1 MAKASLSE
9 RLKTSALVRPSEV
22 MHTIAAVRDMA
33 VCRDEDVLSGKV
45 HKTRDLSGRA
55 RSGALGG
62 QLSKLLSGRRPGGR
76 FRASG
81 ANAAFAQDRRQ
92 RVVVTV
98 FYQGHGGSGAGK
110 LIAHGKYLERDGAGP
125 EGEPGQFYDHEQDRM
140 EAGPR
145 LAEWADK
152 DKRHMRVML
161 APESGARIEDLKDFT
176 RATMAQ
182 MERDLGMPL
191 EWVAVD
197 HHNTDNP
204 HVHVILRGRRRD
216 GPDLIIP
223 REYATSGLRYAARE
237 VATQMLGVR
246 GRDDERLALERET
259 RAERS
264 TRLDLLLAAELK
276 PGKVHRIQSIGR
288 TLEPTLRAALRNR
301 VRELVRM
308 GLGREEKRDRF
319 RLDQDWTVRL
329 EEIGKGIDLRR
340 RLGRELEPGQ
350 GRLKLYDPAMGRL
363 AGPVLEAGRRGEK
376 GKGYVI
382 VLDGMKRPVLAN
394 VRARDAAGL
403 QPGALVAVESRGHAG
418 RGTRVKVDRLSETP
432 LATQI
437 EAPAETELDREIVR
451 QLAGEAPRLPNTRE
465 VRNAIT
471 ERIGWHQREGNGGR
485 DLTGRFEFNQ
495 GALDRLRAE
504 ELSRAEDALRRST
517 GKRTINIGDGLER
530 EWRVRGFIQL
540 HQGRFAML
548 ERNDGVA
555 LLRVT
560 QSLSLKQGNAYS
572 LSVAN
577 GKVKATP
584 SLGLDR

>member
-1 MAKASLSE
+1 MPKASLSE
-9 RLKTSALVRPSEV
+9 RLKTSALVRPNDGT
-22 MHTIAAVRDMA
+22 HALAAVRDMA
-33 VCRDEDVLSGKV
+33 VFREEDALAGKV
-45 HKTRDLSGRA
+45 NKTRALSGRA

-76 FRASG
+76 FRAGG
-81 ANAAFAQDRRQ
+81 ANAAFAQDKRQ

-98 FYQGHGGSGAGK
+98 FYQGHGGNGAAK

-125 EGEPGQFYDHEQDRM
+125 EGEPGQFYDHEQDRV

-145 LAEWADK
+145 LAEWADA
-152 DKRHMRVML
+152 DKRHMRLML
-161 APESGARIEDLKDFT
+161 APESGARIEDPKDFT
-176 RATMAQ
+176 RATMEQ

-223 REYATSGLRYAARE
+223 REYATWGLRHAARE
-237 VATQMLGVR
+237 VATQMLGDR
-246 GRDDERLALERET
+246 GRDDERLALDRET

-264 TRLDLLLAAELK
+264 TRLDQLLAAELK
-276 PGKVHRIQSIGR
+276 PGEVHRIQSIGR

-319 RLDQDWTVRL
+319 RLDKDWTSRL

-350 GRLKLYDPAMGRL
+350 GRLKLYEPSMGRL
-363 AGPVLEAGRRGEK
+363 TGPVLEAGRRGET

-382 VLDGMKRPVLAN
+382 VLDGMTRPVLAN
-394 VRARDAAGL
+394 VREQDAAGL
-403 QPGALVAVESRGHAG
+403 QPGALVAVEPRGHEG
-418 RGTRVKVDRLSETP
+418 RGTRVKIDRLSEMP
-432 LATQI
+432 LLTQI

-451 QLAGEAPRLPNTRE
+451 QLVGEPPRLPNTRE

-471 ERIGWHQREGNGGR
+471 ERIGWHHREGNGGR
-485 DLTGRFEFNQ
+485 DLTGRFEFNH
-495 GALDRLRAE
+495 GALERLRTS
-504 ELSRAEDALRRST
+504 ELSRAEDALMKAT
-517 GKRTINIGDGLER
+517 GKRAINVGDGLER
-530 EWRVRGFIQL
+530 EWRVRGFVQI

-555 LLRVT
+555 LLRVAR
-560 QSLSLKQGNAYS
+560 SLSLKQGKAYS
-572 LSVAN
+572 LSITN

>member
-22 MHTIAAVRDMA
+22 LHTIAAVRDMA
-33 VCRDEDVLSGKV
+33 VFRDEDGLTGKV
-45 HKTRDLSGRA
+45 HKTGASSGRP

-81 ANAAFAQDRRQ
+81 ANAAFAQDPRQ

-125 EGEPGQFYDHEQDRM
+125 EGERGQFYDHEEDRV

-145 LAEWADK
+145 LAEWANE
-152 DKRHMRVML
+152 DKRHMRLML
-161 APESGARIEDLKDFT
+161 APESGARIEDMKDFT

-182 MERDLGMPL
+182 MERDLGAPL
-191 EWVAVD
+191 DWVAVD

-223 REYATSGLRYAARE
+223 RDYATGGLRHAARE
-237 VATQMLGVR
+237 VATQMLGDR

-264 TRLDLLLAAELK
+264 TRLDQLLAAELK
-276 PGKVHRIQSIGR
+276 PAKTYRIQSIGR
-288 TLEPTLRAALRNR
+288 GLEPTLRAALRNR
-301 VRELVRM
+301 VRELARM
-308 GLGREEKRDRF
+308 GLGREEKRDHF
-319 RLDQDWTVRL
+319 RLDHDWSTRL

-350 GRLKLYDPAMGRL
+350 GRLRLYDRSMGRVV
-363 AGPVLEAGRRGEK
+363 GPVLEAGRRGET

-394 VRARDAAGL
+394 VRERDGAGL
-403 QPGALVAVESRGHAG
+403 QPGALVAIESKVHEGA
-418 RGTRVKVDRLSETP
+418 GTRVKIDRLSETP

-451 QLAGEAPRLPNTRE
+451 QLASEATRLPNTPE

-495 GALDRLRAE
+495 GALDRLRTSE
-504 ELSRAEDALRRST
+504 FSRAQETLTRMT
-517 GKRTINIGDGLER
+517 GKRAINIADGLER
-530 EWRVRGFIQL
+530 EWRVCGFVQL

-560 QSLSLKQGNAYS
+560 RSPLLKQGKAYS
-572 LSVAN
+572 LSITN

>member
-1 MAKASLSE
+1 MAKSSLSE
-9 RLKTSALVRPSEV
+9 RLKTSALVRPSDV
-22 MHTIAAVRDMA
+22 MHNIAAVRDMA
-33 VCRDEDVLSGKV
+33 VFRDEDGLTGKV
-45 HKTRDLSGRA
+45 KTRALSGRA

-62 QLSKLLSGRRPGGR
+62 QLSKLLFGRRPSGR

-81 ANAAFAQDRRQ
+81 ANAAFAQDPRQ

-125 EGEPGQFYDHEQDRM
+125 EGEPGQFYDREEDRV

-145 LAEWADK
+145 LTQWADE
-152 DKRHMRVML
+152 DKRHMRLML
-161 APESGARIEDLKDFT
+161 APESGTRIEDLKDFT

-182 MERDLGMPL
+182 MERDLGAPL
-191 EWVAVD
+191 DWVAVD

-223 REYATSGLRYAARE
+223 RDYATWGLRHAARE
-237 VATQMLGVR
+237 VATQMLGDR
-246 GRDDERLALERET
+246 GREDERLALERET
-259 RAERS
+259 RAERT
-264 TRLDLLLAAELK
+264 TRLDQLLAAELK
-276 PGKVHRIQSIGR
+276 PGKAYRIQAVGR
-288 TLEPTLRAALRNR
+288 GLEPTLRAALRNR
-301 VRELVRM
+301 VRELARM
-308 GLGREEKRDRF
+308 GLGKEEKRDRF
-319 RLDQDWTVRL
+319 RLDQDWAARL

-350 GRLKLYDPAMGRL
+350 GRLKLYDRTMGRVV
-363 AGPVLEAGRRGEK
+363 GPVLEAGRRGET

-394 VRARDAAGL
+394 VREREGAGL
-403 QPGALVAVESRGHAG
+403 QPGAIVAIEPKAHEGM
-418 RGTRVKVDRLSETP
+418 GTRVKIDRLSEMP

-451 QLAGEAPRLPNTRE
+451 QLAGEAHRLPNIRE

-495 GALDRLRAE
+495 SALDRLRNS
-504 ELSRAEDALRRST
+504 ELSRAEDALTRTT
-517 GKRTINIGDGLER
+517 GKRAINIADGLER
-530 EWRVRGFIQL
+530 EWRVRGFVQL

-555 LLRVT
+555 LARVT
-560 QSLSLKQGNAYS
+560 RALSLKQGNVYS
-572 LSVAN
+572 LSITN

>member
-22 MHTIAAVRDMA
+22 LHNIAAVRDMA
-33 VCRDEDVLSGKV
+33 VFRDEDGLTGKV
-45 HKTRDLSGRA
+45 RKMGASSGRA

-81 ANAAFAQDRRQ
+81 ANAAFAQDPRQ

-125 EGEPGQFYDHEQDRM
+125 EGEPGQFYDREEDRVQ
-140 EAGPR
+140 AGPR
-145 LAEWADK
+145 LAEWADE
-152 DKRHMRVML
+152 DKRHMRLML
-161 APESGARIEDLKDFT
+161 APESGTRIEDLKDFT

-182 MERDLGMPL
+182 MERDLGAPL
-191 EWVAVD
+191 DWVAVD

-223 REYATSGLRYAARE
+223 RDYATWGLRHAARE
-237 VATQMLGVR
+237 VATQMLGDR
-246 GRDDERLALERET
+246 GRDDARLALERET

-264 TRLDLLLAAELK
+264 TRLDQLLAAELK
-276 PGKVHRIQSIGR
+276 PGKTYRIQSIGR
-288 TLEPTLRAALRNR
+288 GVEPTLRAALRNR
-301 VRELVRM
+301 VRELARM
-308 GLGREEKRDRF
+308 GLGQEEKRDRF
-319 RLDQDWTVRL
+319 RLDHGWAARL
-329 EEIGKGIDLRR
+329 NEIGKGIDLRR

-350 GRLKLYDPAMGRL
+350 GRLKLYDQSMGRVV
-363 AGPVLEAGRRGEK
+363 GPVLEAGRRGET

-382 VLDGMKRPVLAN
+382 VLDGTKRPVLAN
-394 VRARDAAGL
+394 VRERDGAGL
-403 QPGALVAVESRGHAG
+403 QSGAIVAIEPKAHEGA
-418 RGTRVKVDRLSETP
+418 GTRVKIDRLSETP

-451 QLAGEAPRLPNTRE
+451 QLAGEVPRLPNTRE
-465 VRNAIT
+465 VRNAVT

-485 DLTGRFEFNQ
+485 DLTGRFEFNH
-495 GALDRLRAE
+495 GALDRLRAS
-504 ELSRAEDALRRST
+504 ELSSAEQALTRAT
-517 GKRTINIGDGLER
+517 GKRAIDVGDGLER
-530 EWRVRGFIQL
+530 EWRVRGFVQL
-540 HQGRFAML
+540 HQGRFVML

-555 LLRVT
+555 LVRVT
-560 QSLSLKQGNAYS
+560 RSLSLKQGKAYS
-572 LSVAN
+572 LSIAN

>member
-1 MAKASLSE
+1 
-9 RLKTSALVRPSEV
+9 V
-22 MHTIAAVRDMA
+22 HDMA
-33 VCRDEDVLSGKV
+33 VFRDEDGLIGKV
-45 HKTRDLSGRA
+45 HKARASSGRA
-55 RSGALGG
+55 RSGAFGG
-62 QLSKLLSGRRPGGR
+62 QLSKLLSGRRPAGG
-76 FRASG
+76 FRAG
-81 ANAAFAQDRRQ
+81 RANAAFAQDPRQ

-98 FYQGHGGSGAGK
+98 FYQGHGGSGASK

-125 EGEPGQFYDHEQDRM
+125 EGEPGQFYDREHDRV

-152 DKRHMRVML
+152 DKRHTRVML

-182 MERDLGMPL
+182 MERDLGAPL
-191 EWVAVD
+191 DWVAVD

-223 REYATSGLRYAARE
+223 RDYATWGLRHAARA
-237 VATQMLGVR
+237 VATQMLGDR

-259 RAERS
+259 RADRS
-264 TRLDLLLAAELK
+264 TRLDQLLAAELK
-276 PGKVHRIQSIGR
+276 PDKTYRIQSIGR
-288 TLEPTLRAALRNR
+288 MLEPTLRAALRNR
-301 VRELVRM
+301 VRELARM

-319 RLDQDWTVRL
+319 RLDHDWAARL
-329 EEIGKGIDLRR
+329 DEIGKGIDLRR

-350 GRLKLYDPAMGRL
+350 GRLKLYDRSMGRVV
-363 AGPVLEAGRRGEK
+363 GPVLEAGRRGET

-382 VLDGMKRPVLAN
+382 VLDDKRRPVLAN
-394 VRARDAAGL
+394 VRERDGAGL
-403 QPGALVAVESRGHAG
+403 QLGAIVAIEPKVHEG
-418 RGTRVKVDRLSETP
+418 RGTRAKIDRLSETP

-451 QLAGEAPRLPNTRE
+451 QLAGETPRLPNTRE

-471 ERIGWHQREGNGGR
+471 ERIAWHQREGSGGR
-485 DLTGRFEFNQ
+485 DFSGRFEFNQ
-495 GALDRLRAE
+495 GALERLRTS
-504 ELSRAEDALRRST
+504 ELSRAEGALTRRT
-517 GKRTINIGDGLER
+517 GKRAVNIADGLER
-530 EWRVRGFIQL
+530 EWRVRGFVQL
-540 HQGRFAML
+540 HQGRFVML

-560 QSLSLKQGNAYS
+560 RSLSLKQGKAYS
-572 LSVAN
+572 LSITN

>member
-22 MHTIAAVRDMA
+22 THTIAAVRDMA
-33 VCRDEDVLSGKV
+33 VFRDEDGLTGKV
-45 HKTRDLSGRA
+45 YKTGASRGRA

-125 EGEPGQFYDHEQDRM
+125 EGEPGQFYDHEQDRV

-161 APESGARIEDLKDFT
+161 APESGARIEDLRDFT

-223 REYATSGLRYAARE
+223 RDYATRGLRHAARE
-237 VATQMLGVR
+237 VATQMLGER

-264 TRLDLLLAAELK
+264 TRLDQLLAAELK
-276 PGKVHRIQSIGR
+276 PGKTYRIQSVGR
-288 TLEPTLRAALRNR
+288 ALEPTLRAALRNR

-308 GLGREEKRDRF
+308 GLGREEKRDHF

-350 GRLKLYDPAMGRL
+350 GRLKLYDPSMGRV
-363 AGPVLEAGRRGEK
+363 AGPVVEAGRRGET
-376 GKGYVI
+376 GKGYLI
-382 VLDGMKRPVLAN
+382 VLDGINRPVLAN
-394 VRARDAAGL
+394 VRERDAAGL
-403 QPGALVAVESRGHAG
+403 QPGALVAIEPRTHSGA
-418 RGTRVKVDRLSETP
+418 GTRVRIDRLSETP

-451 QLAGEAPRLPNTRE
+451 QLAGEAARLPNTRE

-471 ERIGWHQREGNGGR
+471 ERIGWHQREGHGGR

-495 GALDRLRAE
+495 GALDRLRGS
-504 ELSRAEDALRRST
+504 ELWRAQEALTRMTGRRA
-517 GKRTINIGDGLER
+517 INVADGLER
-530 EWRVRGFIQL
+530 EWRVRGFVQL
-540 HQGRFAML
+540 HQGRFAAL
-548 ERNDGVA
+548 ERSDAVA
-555 LLRVT
+555 LVQMSR
-560 QSLSLKQGNAYS
+560 SLSLQQGKSYS

-584 SLGLDR
+584 SMGLDR

>member
-9 RLKTSALVRPSEV
+9 RLKTSALVRPNEV
-22 MHTIAAVRDMA
+22 MHNIAAVRDMA
-33 VCRDEDVLSGKV
+33 VFRDEDGLTGKV
-45 HKTRDLSGRA
+45 HKTGASSGRA

-76 FRASG
+76 FRANG
-81 ANAAFAQDRRQ
+81 ANAAFAQDPRQ

-125 EGEPGQFYDHEQDRM
+125 EGEPGQFYDHEQDRV

-145 LAEWADK
+145 LAEWADE
-152 DKRHMRVML
+152 DKRHMRLML

-182 MERDLGMPL
+182 MERDLGAPL
-191 EWVAVD
+191 DWVAVD

-204 HVHVILRGRRRD
+204 HVHVIMRGRRRD

-223 REYATSGLRYAARE
+223 RDYATRGLRHAARE
-237 VATQMLGVR
+237 VATQMLGDR

-264 TRLDLLLAAELK
+264 TRLDQLLAAELK

-288 TLEPTLRAALRNR
+288 GLEPTLRAALRNR
-301 VRELVRM
+301 VRELARM

-319 RLDQDWTVRL
+319 RLDHDWAARL
-329 EEIGKGIDLRR
+329 DEIGKGIDLRR

-350 GRLKLYDPAMGRL
+350 GRLRLYDRSMGRVV
-363 AGPVLEAGRRGEK
+363 GPVLEAGRRGET

-394 VRARDAAGL
+394 VRERDGAGL
-403 QPGALVAVESRGHAG
+403 QPGALVAIEPKVHQGA
-418 RGTRVKVDRLSETP
+418 GTRLRIDRLSETP

-451 QLAGEAPRLPNTRE
+451 QLASEAARLPNTRE

-485 DLTGRFEFNQ
+485 DLTGRFEFNP
-495 GALDRLRAE
+495 GALDRLRAS
-504 ELSRAEDALRRST
+504 ELSSAEKALTRAT
-517 GKRTINIGDGLER
+517 GKRAINIGDGLER
-530 EWRVRGFIQL
+530 EWRVRGFVQL

-555 LLRVT
+555 LVRVT
-560 QSLSLKQGNAYS
+560 RSLSLKQGKAYS
-572 LSVAN
+572 LSIAN
-577 GKVKATP
+577 GKVRATP

>member
-9 RLKTSALVRPSEV
+9 RLKTSALVRPNDV
-22 MHTIAAVRDMA
+22 AHALAAVRDMA
-33 VCRDEDVLSGKV
+33 VFREEDALTGKV
-45 HKTRDLSGRA
+45 QKTRSLRGRV

-76 FRASG
+76 LRAGG
-81 ANAAFAQDRRQ
+81 ANASFAQDKRQ

-98 FYQGHGGSGAGK
+98 FYQGHGGSGAAK

-125 EGEPGQFYDHEQDRM
+125 EGERGQFYDQEQDRA
-140 EAGPR
+140 EAAPR
-145 LAEWADK
+145 LAEWAAE
-152 DKRHMRVML
+152 DKRHMRLML

-223 REYATSGLRYAARE
+223 REYATWGLRHAARE
-237 VATQMLGVR
+237 VATQMLGDR
-246 GRDDERLALERET
+246 GRDDERLALDRET

-264 TRLDLLLAAELK
+264 TRLDQLLAAELK

-301 VRELVRM
+301 VRELARM

-319 RLDQDWTVRL
+319 RLDHDWAARL
-329 EEIGKGIDLRR
+329 EEIGKDIDLRR

-350 GRLKLYDPAMGRL
+350 GRLKLYDPSMGRL
-363 AGPVLEAGRRGEK
+363 AGPVLESGRRGEA

-394 VRARDAAGL
+394 VRERDGAGL
-403 QPGALVAVESRGHAG
+403 VPGALVAIEPKVHEGA
-418 RGTRVKVDRLSETP
+418 GTRVKIDRLSETP

-451 QLAGEAPRLPNTRE
+451 QLAGEAPRLPNIRE

-471 ERIGWHQREGNGGR
+471 ARIGWHQREGHGGR
-485 DLTGRFEFNQ
+485 DLTGHFEFNQ
-495 GALDRLRAE
+495 GALDRLRAS
-504 ELSRAEDALRRST
+504 ELSSAEKALTRAT
-517 GKRTINIGDGLER
+517 GKRVINIGDGLER
-530 EWRVRGFIQL
+530 EWRVRGFVQL

-560 QSLSLKQGNAYS
+560 RSPLLKQGKAYS
-572 LSVAN
+572 LSITN
-577 GKVKATP
+577 GKVKTTP

>member
-9 RLKTSALVRPSEV
+9 RLKTSALVRPNDLA
-22 MHTIAAVRDMA
+22 HALAAVRDMS
-33 VCRDEDVLSGKV
+33 VFREEDTLTGKV
-45 HKTRDLSGRA
+45 QKTRSASGRA

-76 FRASG
+76 FRAGG
-81 ANAAFAQDRRQ
+81 ANAAFTQDKRQ

-98 FYQGHGGSGAGK
+98 FYQGHGGNGAAK
-110 LIAHGKYLERDGAGP
+110 LIAHGRYLERDGAGP
-125 EGEPGQFYDHEQDRM
+125 KGEQGHFYDHEQDRV

-145 LAEWADK
+145 LAEWADA
-152 DKRHMRVML
+152 DKRHMRLML

-182 MERDLGMPL
+182 MERDLGAPL

-223 REYATSGLRYAARE
+223 REYATSGLRHAARE
-237 VATQMLGVR
+237 VASQMLGDR

-264 TRLDLLLAAELK
+264 TRLDQLLVAELK
-276 PGKVHRIQSIGR
+276 SGKTYCIQAVGGG
-288 TLEPTLRAALRNR
+288 LDPTLRAALRSR
-301 VRELVRM
+301 VRELTRM

-319 RLDQDWTVRL
+319 RLDHDWAARL
-329 EEIGKGIDLRR
+329 EEIGRGIDLRR

-350 GRLKLYDPAMGRL
+350 GRLKLYEPSMGRVT
-363 AGPVLEAGRRGEK
+363 GPVIEAGRRGET
-376 GKGYVI
+376 GKGFVI

-394 VRARDAAGL
+394 VRERDAAGL
-403 QPGALVAVESRGHAG
+403 HPGALVAVESRAHAG
-418 RGTRVKVDRLSETP
+418 RGTRVKVDRLSDTP
-432 LATQI
+432 LLTQT

-451 QLAGEAPRLPNTRE
+451 QLAGEAPRLPDTRE

-471 ERIGWHQREGNGGR
+471 ERIGWHQREGNGGY
-485 DLTGRFEFNQ
+485 DLAGRFEFNQ
-495 GALDRLRAE
+495 GALDRLRRAE
-504 ELSRAEDALRRST
+504 LARAEDALRRAT
-517 GKRTINIGDGLER
+517 RKRAINLADGLER
-530 EWRVRGFIQL
+530 EWRVLGFVQL

-555 LLRVT
+555 LLRIT
-560 QSLSLKQGNAYS
+560 QSTLLRQGKSYS
-572 LSVAN
+572 LSITN
-577 GKVKATP
+577 GKVKASP
-584 SLGLDR
+584 ALGLDR

>member
-22 MHTIAAVRDMA
+22 MHNVAAVRDMA
-33 VCRDEDVLSGKV
+33 VFRDEDGLVGKM
-45 HKTRDLSGRA
+45 HKTRALSGRA

-76 FRASG
+76 SRAKG
-81 ANAAFAQDRRQ
+81 ANAAFAQDGRQ

-98 FYQGHGGSGAGK
+98 FYQGHGGSGASK

-125 EGEPGQFYDHEQDRM
+125 EGEPGQFYDHEQDRL

-145 LAEWADK
+145 LTQWANE
-152 DKRHMRVML
+152 DKRHMRLML
-161 APESGARIEDLKDFT
+161 APESGSRIEDLKDFT

-223 REYATSGLRYAARE
+223 RDYATWGLRHAARE
-237 VATQMLGVR
+237 VATQMLGDR

-259 RAERS
+259 RAERK
-264 TRLDLLLAAELK
+264 TRLDQLLAAELK
-276 PGKVHRIQSIGR
+276 PGKAYRIQAVGR
-288 TLEPTLRAALRNR
+288 GLEPTLRAALRNR
-301 VRELVRM
+301 VRELARM
-308 GLGREEKRDRF
+308 GLGKEEKRDRF
-319 RLDQDWTVRL
+319 RLDQDWAARL

-350 GRLKLYDPAMGRL
+350 GRLKLYDRTMGRVV
-363 AGPVLEAGRRGEK
+363 GPVLEAGRRGET

-394 VRARDAAGL
+394 VREREGVGL
-403 QPGALVAVESRGHAG
+403 QPGAIVAIEPKAHDGM
-418 RGTRVKVDRLSETP
+418 GTRVKIDRLSEMP

-451 QLAGEAPRLPNTRE
+451 QLAGEAHRLPNIRE

-471 ERIGWHQREGNGGR
+471 ERISWHQREGNGGR

-495 GALDRLRAE
+495 GALDRLRKS
-504 ELSRAEDALRRST
+504 ELSRAEDVLTRTT
-517 GKRTINIGDGLER
+517 GKRAINIADGLER
-530 EWRVRGFIQL
+530 EWRVRGFVQL

-555 LLRVT
+555 LLRAT
-560 QSLSLKQGNAYS
+560 RSLSLKQGKAYS
-572 LSVAN
+572 LSITN

>member
-22 MHTIAAVRDMA
+22 MHNLAAVRDMA
-33 VCRDEDVLSGKV
+33 VFRDEDGVTGKV
-45 HKTRDLSGRA
+45 HKTRSSSGRA

-76 FRASG
+76 FRANG
-81 ANAAFAQDRRQ
+81 ANAVFARDSRQ

-98 FYQGHGGSGAGK
+98 FYQSHGGSGAGK

-125 EGEPGQFYDHEQDRM
+125 EGEPGQFYDHEQDRV

-145 LAEWADK
+145 LAEWADA
-152 DKRHMRVML
+152 DKRHMRLML

-182 MERDLGMPL
+182 MERDLGAPL

-223 REYATSGLRYAARE
+223 RDYATRGLRHVARE
-237 VATQMLGVR
+237 VATQMLGDR
-246 GRDDERLALERET
+246 GRDDERRALERET

-264 TRLDLLLAAELK
+264 TRLDQLLAAELK
-276 PGKVHRIQSIGR
+276 PGKMYRIQSIGR
-288 TLEPTLRAALRNR
+288 ELEPTLRAALRNR
-301 VRELVRM
+301 VRELARM
-308 GLGREEKRDRF
+308 GLGQEEKRDRF
-319 RLDQDWTVRL
+319 RLDLDWTARL

-350 GRLKLYDPAMGRL
+350 GRLKLYDPAMGRI
-363 AGPVLEAGRRGEK
+363 AGPVLEAGRRGET

-394 VRARDAAGL
+394 VRERDAAGL
-403 QPGALVAVESRGHAG
+403 QPGALVAVEPKVHKGA
-418 RGTRVKVDRLSETP
+418 GTRVRIDRISETP

-437 EAPAETELDREIVR
+437 EARAETELDREIVR
-451 QLAGEAPRLPNTRE
+451 QLAGEAPHLPNTRE

-485 DLTGRFEFNQ
+485 DLTGRFEFNH
-495 GALDRLRAE
+495 GALERLRAS
-504 ELSRAEDALRRST
+504 ELSRAEDVLMKAT
-517 GKRTINIGDGLER
+517 GKRTINVGDGLER
-530 EWRVRGFIQL
+530 EWRVRGFVQL
-540 HQGRFAML
+540 QQGRFAML

-560 QSLSLKQGNAYS
+560 QSPLLKQGKAYS
-572 LSVAN
+572 LSITN
-577 GKVKATP
+577 GKVRATP

>member
-22 MHTIAAVRDMA
+22 THTIAAVRDMA
-33 VCRDEDVLSGKV
+33 VFRDEDGITGKV
-45 HKTRDLSGRA
+45 HKTRSPGGRA

-110 LIAHGKYLERDGAGP
+110 LIAHGKYLERDGVGP
-125 EGEPGQFYDHEQDRM
+125 EGEPGQFYDHEQDRV

-223 REYATSGLRYAARE
+223 RDYATRGLRHTARE
-237 VATQMLGVR
+237 VATQMLGER

-264 TRLDLLLAAELK
+264 TRLDQLLAAELK
-276 PGKVHRIQSIGR
+276 PGKTYRIQSVGR
-288 TLEPTLRAALRNR
+288 ALEPTLRAALRNR

-308 GLGREEKRDRF
+308 GLGREEKRDHF
-319 RLDQDWTVRL
+319 RLDQDWTERL

-350 GRLKLYDPAMGRL
+350 GRFKLYDPSMGRV
-363 AGPVLEAGRRGEK
+363 AGPVVEAGRRGET

-382 VLDGMKRPVLAN
+382 VLDGTKRPVLAN
-394 VRARDAAGL
+394 VRERDAAGL
-403 QPGALVAVESRGHAG
+403 QPGAIVAIEPKSHKGA
-418 RGTRVKVDRLSETP
+418 GTRVRIDRISETP

-471 ERIGWHQREGNGGR
+471 ERVGWHQREGNGGR
-485 DLTGRFEFNQ
+485 DLTGRFEFNH
-495 GALDRLRAE
+495 GALERLRTS
-504 ELSRAEDALRRST
+504 ELSRAEDVLMKAT
-517 GKRTINIGDGLER
+517 GKRTINVGDGLER
-530 EWRVRGFIQL
+530 EWRVRGFVQL
-540 HQGRFAML
+540 QQGRFAML

-555 LLRVT
+555 LVRMT
-560 QSLSLKQGNAYS
+560 RSLTLKQGQSYS
-572 LSVAN
+572 LSVAA

-584 SLGLDR
+584 AIGLER

>member
-9 RLKTSALVRPSEV
+9 RLKTSALVRPNDV
-22 MHTIAAVRDMA
+22 DALAAVRDMA
-33 VCRDEDVLSGKV
+33 VFRDEDRLVGKV
-45 HKTRDLSGRA
+45 HKTRGVSGRA

-76 FRASG
+76 FRAGG
-81 ANAAFAQDRRQ
+81 ANAAFAQDKRQ

-98 FYQGHGGSGAGK
+98 FYQGHGGAGAGK

-125 EGEPGQFYDHEQDRM
+125 EGEPGHFYDRENDRV
-140 EAGPR
+140 EAEPR
-145 LAEWADK
+145 LSEWAVE
-152 DKRHMRVML
+152 DKRHMRLML

-182 MERDLGMPL
+182 MERDLGAPL
-191 EWVAVD
+191 DWVAVD

-204 HVHVILRGRRRD
+204 HAHVILRGRRRD

-223 REYATSGLRYAARE
+223 REYATRGLRHAARD
-237 VATQMLGVR
+237 VATQMLGNR
-246 GRDDERLALERET
+246 GRDDERLALDRET
-259 RAERS
+259 RAERL
-264 TRLDLLLAAELK
+264 TRLDQLLAAELK
-276 PGKVHRIQSIGR
+276 PGKTHRIQSIGR

-301 VRELVRM
+301 VRELARM

-319 RLDQDWTVRL
+319 RFDHDWQARLD
-329 EEIGKGIDLRR
+329 EIGKGIDLRR

-350 GRLKLYDPAMGRL
+350 GRLKLYDPAMGRV
-363 AGPVLEAGRRGEK
+363 AGPVVEAGRRGET

-394 VRARDAAGL
+394 VRERDAAGL
-403 QPGALVAVESRGHAG
+403 QPGALIAIEPKSHEG
-418 RGTRVKVDRLSETP
+418 RGTRVKIDRLSETP
-432 LATQI
+432 IATQI

-451 QLAGEAPRLPNTRE
+451 QLAGEQPRLPNTRE

-471 ERIGWHQREGNGGR
+471 ERIGWHQRQANGGR
-485 DLTGRFEFNQ
+485 DLTGRFEVNQ
-495 GALDRLRAE
+495 GALDRLRAS
-504 ELSRAEDALRRST
+504 ELTRAEDALKRTT
-517 GKRTINIGDGLER
+517 GKRAINVADGLER
-530 EWRVRGFIQL
+530 EWRVRGFVQL
-540 HQGRFAML
+540 HQGRFAAL
-548 ERNDGVA
+548 ERNDAVA

-560 QSLSLKQGNAYS
+560 RSLSLKQGKAYS
-572 LSVAN
+572 LSVTN
-577 GKVKATP
+577 GKVRATP